1 MDLTLEV
8 YANFWFKSLKLPKYH
23 MSITRSDEG
32 VEKGISEMGVGLEPR
47 EGSDGGQ
54 TRDQM
59 EDRTGGIGLGG
70 SNGVG

>member
-1 MDLTLEV
+1 MELILEV

-23 MSITRSDEG
+23 MSITRSNEG
-32 VEKGISEMGVGLEPR
+32 GGKEISEIGVGLEPR

-59 EDRTGGIGLGG
+59 GG
-70 SNGVG
+70 SNGVEQGGSDEGLV